1 VVSTRVRAARRGPH
15 KLAWRAS
22 DEERAIVC
30 ALRRATGFPVDALTF
45 VVSHFLPHPNRDA
58 VYRILKADGLNR
70 LPPAEK
76 AHKPHGSF

>member
-1 VVSTRVRAARRGPH
+1 
-15 KLAWRAS
+15 
-22 DEERAIVC
+22 VC